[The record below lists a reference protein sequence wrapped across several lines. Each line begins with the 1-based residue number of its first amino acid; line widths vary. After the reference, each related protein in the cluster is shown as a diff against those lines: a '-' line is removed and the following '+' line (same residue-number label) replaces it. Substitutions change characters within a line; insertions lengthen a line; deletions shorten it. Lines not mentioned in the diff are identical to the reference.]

1 MVTVSRLK
9 AAVFNL
15 LRKEHVEAELDAEI
29 HAYVQGV
36 ADELIAAGVE
46 AGEAQ
51 RRACAEAGCIE
62 QVKQSVRDHRA
73 GAGFELFWRDVL
85 YGMRQLGRNPTLT
98 ITVIL
103 TLALGIGANTTI
115 FSVAWRPMRYE
126 QAERLRMVWE
136 TRPDGSRSNVSAG
149 TYHDWRDQNDVFE
162 SLTAARM
169 ESAVLSGNPPTLA
182 YDASVTPKFFDT
194 FRLQPELGRFFS
206 QIEFTPGKGAVA
218 VLSYEFWKTRF
229 AGNRA
234 ILDKTV
240 SLNGLPYRVIGVAP
254 PDFEFMGHQDIWLPL
269 ALSPGNSDRQK
280 RNLLVVGRLKSGVD
294 SAQAGEEMRVL
305 AERVARQ
312 SPATNKQ
319 WSVSVQDFFESMAG
333 PGVHL
338 MLLLLVVTVSV
349 VMCMACAN
357 VANLLLARGTTR
369 QKEIAIRIA
378 LGARRWRIMR
388 QLLLETLLLSVM
400 SGGLGLLLAFAAM
413 RYLATLPVLQA
424 PGLAPIEIN
433 RVVLA
438 FVALLCFAATIL
450 AGLVPAWQTS
460 AVNPLEQFK
469 TAGGSP
475 MGDRKHSRLRHGLV
489 VANLAFT
496 LVLMVT
502 AGLSLRGLMRLANAD
517 PGFHSDG
524 LLTAHLSLSNTRY
537 GDPVRVQ
544 AFFSELLVKAHTIP
558 GVQNAAITSELPP
571 SAFFANQQFRIE
583 GRNADPASASFAANY
598 QVISGSYFRLLG
610 LPLLSG
616 RELGEDDRQG
626 AARTVV
632 VNRAF
637 VQRFFPAG
645 DPLGRRLFITVDLN
659 GEGDPKSQAALE
671 IVGIVSDLKSAGLME
686 PPHPQMYASY
696 MQAPISGEYL
706 AVRSSLPEQQILES
720 VRDALRTIDPELPM
734 TEVSTMEKRL
744 SRPIVGGRV
753 VVSLLV
759 IFAFVALAMGSAG
772 LYGVI
777 SYSASRRTAEFA
789 MRMALGAPR
798 REIFRLVAG
807 GALQLLLIGGGIG
820 AMLAFGVSQALRKA
834 IFGVSI
840 YDPVVLIAVPLALLA
855 VVLAASYLPARRAMM
870 VDPVVAL
877 RYE

>member
-1 MVTVSRLK
+1 MVIGSRLK
-9 AAVFNL
+9 AAAFNL
-15 LRKEHVEAELDAEI
+15 LHKDRIEAELDAEI

-46 AGEAQ
+46 PGEAR
-51 RRACAEAGCIE
+51 RRACAEAGCVE
-62 QVKQSVRDHRA
+62 PVKQAVRDHRA
-73 GAGFELFWRDVL
+73 GTAFELFWRDGL
-85 YGMRQLGRNPTLT
+85 YGMRQLRRNPTLT

-103 TLALGIGANTTI
+103 TLALAIGANTTI
-115 FSVAWRPMRYE
+115 FSVVWRPMRYE
-126 QAERLRMVWE
+126 QPNRLRMVWE

-149 TYHDWRDQNDVFE
+149 TYYDWRDQNDVFE
-162 SLTAARM
+162 SLAAARM
-169 ESAVLSGNPPTLA
+169 ESAVVSGNPPTLA
-182 YDASVTPKFFDT
+182 YGASVTPKFFDI

-206 QIEFTPGKGAVA
+206 QDEFTPGKGAVA
-218 VLSYEFWKTRF
+218 VLSYELWKTRF
-229 AGNRA
+229 AGDRA

-240 SLNGLPYRVIGVAP
+240 ALDGMPYRVIGVAP
-254 PDFEFMGHQDIWLPL
+254 PDFEFMGHEDIWLPL
-269 ALSPGNSDRQK
+269 ALSPGNTDRQE
-280 RNLLVVGRLKSGVD
+280 RNLLVVGRLKPGVEA
-294 SAQAGEEMRVL
+294 AQAGEEMRVL

-319 WSVSVQDFFESMAG
+319 WSARVQDFFESMAG

-338 MLLLLVVTVSV
+338 MFLLLLVTVSV

-369 QKEIAIRIA
+369 QKEIAVRIA

-388 QLLLETLLLSVM
+388 QLLLETLVLSVM
-400 SGGLGLLLAFAAM
+400 SGGLGLLLGFAAM
-413 RYLATLPVLQA
+413 RYLATLPVLRA

-433 RVVLA
+433 REVLVFVV
-438 FVALLCFAATIL
+438 LLCFAATML

-475 MGDRKHSRLRHGLV
+475 MGDRKHSRLRHALV
-489 VANLAFT
+489 VANLALS

-502 AGLSLRGLMRLANAD
+502 AGLSLRGLMRLAEAD

-524 LLTAHLSLSNTRY
+524 LLTAHLSLPSTRY
-537 GDPVRVQ
+537 GDPARVQ
-544 AFFSELLVKAHTIP
+544 AFYSELLTKVHAIP
-558 GVQNAAITSELPP
+558 GVQNAAISSELPP
-571 SAFFANQQFRIE
+571 SHFFANQPFRIE
-583 GRNADPASASFAANY
+583 GLNADPAFASFAANY
-598 QVISGSYFRLLG
+598 QVIDGSYFRVLG
-610 LPLLSG
+610 LPLLNG
-616 RELGEDDRQG
+616 RELSEDDRQG
-626 AARTVV
+626 AARAVV

-637 VQRFFPAG
+637 VERFFPAG
-645 DPLGRRLFITVDLN
+645 NPLDRRLLIAEHLH
-659 GEGDPKSQAALE
+659 GEGDPTSQVALE
-671 IVGIVSDLKSAGLME
+671 IVGIVSNLKSSGLME
-686 PPHPQMYASY
+686 PTHPQIYASY
-696 MQAPISGEYL
+696 LQAPASGEYL
-706 AVRSSLPEQQILES
+706 AVRSSISEQQILES
-720 VRDALRTIDPELPM
+720 VRDALRTIDPELPL
-734 TEVSTMEKRL
+734 TEVSTMEERL
-744 SRPIVGGRV
+744 SRPMAGGRI

-789 MRMALGAPR
+789 MRITLGAPR

-807 GALQLLLIGGGIG
+807 GALQLLLVGGGIG
-820 AMLAFGVSQALRKA
+820 AVLAFGVSQVLRRA
-834 IFGVSI
+834 IFGVSFF
-840 YDPVVLIAVPLALLA
+840 DPVVLTAVPLALLV
-855 VVLAASYLPARRAMM
+855 VVLAASYLPARRAMK